1 MPTVNITSLGDS
13 LAPTADLLQQ
23 EISPSVPLHVEAFGG
38 HMGYI
43 TGNLPDHTWLNYALQ
58 HYLDE
63 LLAMACGSRAAS

>member
-1 MPTVNITSLGDS
+1 
-13 LAPTADLLQQ
+13 
-23 EISPSVPLHVEAFGG
+23 
-38 HMGYI
+38 MGYI